1 MRLFVNLVQHS
12 ELDEF
17 HIYIYTKSYFYSNLR
32 KGRLQFLSV
41 KRGQYVKAH
50 LSLQV
55 KNCGGFLQLAALFKR
70 PQTNFC

>member
-1 MRLFVNLVQHS
+1 MRLFVKLVQNL
-12 ELDEF
+12 EVDEF
-17 HIYIYTKSYFYSNLR
+17 HIYIYTKSYFYSNLN

-55 KNCGGFLQLAALFKR
+55 KKLWWIFAARCPL
-70 PQTNFC
+70 